1 MKTFIGVD
9 LGGTNVRAAKVDEQ
23 GRLLQV
29 VKEATEIEKGVDH
42 VIHKIISMI
51 ESIDGYEQCEGIGMG
66 VPGPVDTK
74 NGKMMLASFLPGFE
88 GYPLVKHFRDH
99 FHMDVYMDNDVNVAC
114 MGEAMLGAG
123 RNHDSVYYVTLSTGV
138 GGALVID
145 QKVVSG
151 AHGFAGEIGNVI
163 IDRNREDISHL
174 NIGAVENEASGTAI
188 TRKGKALFGEEQIQH
203 AGDVFELARK
213 GNQQALQLCEEAT
226 NDLAQLFS
234 IIAHICDP
242 EVFVLGGGMM
252 KGKDVFLE
260 PLLKRFKEL
269 VHEGMRGVSFKEAEL
284 EEPGIVG
291 AAMLVKAYGGNH
303 NE

>member
-23 GRLLQV
+23 GQLLQV
-29 VKEATEIEKGVDH
+29 VKEATEIDKGVDH

-51 ESIDGYEQCEGIGMG
+51 ESIDGYKECEGIGMG

-88 GYPLVKHFRDH
+88 GYPLVKQFREHFQ
-99 FHMDVYMDNDVNVAC
+99 MPVYMDNDVNVAC

-123 RNHDSVYYVTLSTGV
+123 KNHDSVYYVTLSTGV

-145 QKVVSG
+145 KRVVSG

-163 IDRNREDISHL
+163 IDRSREDISHL
-174 NIGAVENEASGTAI
+174 NVGAVENEASGTAI
-188 TRKGKALFGEEQIQH
+188 TRKGKEVFGDDRIDH
-203 AGDVFELARK
+203 AGDVFDLAREK
-213 GNQQALQLCEEAT
+213 NPQAISLCEEAT
-226 NDLAQLFS
+226 YDLAQLFS

-242 EVFVLGGGMM
+242 EVFVLGGGLM
-252 KGKDVFLE
+252 KGKDVFLDH
-260 PLLKRFKEL
+260 LIDQFKKL
-269 VHEGMRGVSFKEAEL
+269 VHEGMRAVEFKEAQL

-291 AAMLVKAYGGNH
+291 AAMLVMAYAGGKQ
-303 NE
+303 

>member
-1 MKTFIGVD
+1 MKTYIGVD

-23 GRLLQV
+23 GNLLQV
-29 VKEATEIEKGVDH
+29 VKQATEIDRGVDH
-42 VIHKIISMI
+42 VIQKIISMI
-51 ESIDGYEQCEGIGMG
+51 ESIDGYEHCVGIGMG

-88 GYPLVKHFRDH
+88 GYPLVKHFQDH
-99 FHMDVYMDNDVNVAC
+99 FQMPVYMDNDVNVAC

-123 RNHDSVYYVTLSTGV
+123 KEHDSVYYVTLSTGV

-145 QKVVSG
+145 RKVVSG

-174 NIGAVENEASGTAI
+174 NVGAVENEASGTAI
-188 TRKGKALFGEEQIQH
+188 TRKGKALFGEDQIAH
-203 AGDVFELARK
+203 AGDVFDLARRK
-213 GNQQALQLCEEAT
+213 DKRAVQLCSDAT
-226 NDLAQLFS
+226 YDLAQLFS

-242 EVFVLGGGMM
+242 EVFVLGGGLM
-252 KGKDVFLE
+252 KGKDVFLHA
-260 PLLKRFKEL
+260 LIDQFKQL
-269 VHEGMRGVSFKEAEL
+269 IHEGMRAVEFKEAQL

-291 AAMLVKAYGGNH
+291 AAMLVKAYEGRNV
-303 NE
+303 

>member
-23 GRLLQV
+23 GQLLQV
-29 VKEATEIEKGVDH
+29 VKEATEIDKGVDH
-42 VIHKIISMI
+42 VIQKIISMI
-51 ESIDGYEQCEGIGMG
+51 ESIDGYQECEGIGMG

-99 FHMDVYMDNDVNVAC
+99 FQMPVYMDNDVNVAC

-123 RNHDSVYYVTLSTGV
+123 KNRDSVYYVTLSTGV

-145 QKVVSG
+145 KRVVSG

-174 NIGAVENEASGTAI
+174 NVGAVENEASGTAI
-188 TRKGKALFGEEQIQH
+188 TRKGKELFGDDRIHH
-203 AGDVFELARK
+203 AGDVFDLAREK
-213 GNQQALQLCEEAT
+213 NPQAISLCEAAT
-226 NDLAQLFS
+226 YDLAQLFS

-242 EVFVLGGGMM
+242 EVFVLGGGLM
-252 KGKDVFLE
+252 KGKDVFLDQLIE
-260 PLLKRFKEL
+260 QFKTL
-269 VHEGMRGVSFKEAEL
+269 VHEGMRAVEFKEAQL

-291 AAMLVKAYGGNH
+291 AAMLVMAYAGGN
-303 NE
+303 

>member
-1 MKTFIGVD
+1 MKTYIGVD

-29 VKEATEIEKGVDH
+29 VKEATEIDQGVDH
-42 VIHKIISMI
+42 VIQKIISMI
-51 ESIDGYEQCEGIGMG
+51 ESIEGYQECVGIGMG

-88 GYPLVKHFRDH
+88 GYPLVKHFQDH
-99 FHMDVYMDNDVNVAC
+99 FQMPVYMDNDVNVAC

-123 RNHDSVYYVTLSTGV
+123 KDYDSVYYVTLSTGV

-145 QKVVSG
+145 KKVVSG

-174 NIGAVENEASGTAI
+174 NVGAVENEASGTAI
-188 TRKGKALFGEEQIQH
+188 TRKGKELFGADKIHH
-203 AGDVFELARK
+203 AGDVFELAR
-213 GNQQALQLCEEAT
+213 NNDPQAVSLCEAAT
-226 NDLAQLFS
+226 YDLAQLFS

-252 KGKDVFLE
+252 KGKDVFLDT
-260 PLLKRFKEL
+260 LIAQFKQL
-269 VHEGMRGVSFKEAEL
+269 VHEGMRSVVFSEAKL

-291 AAMLVKAYGGNH
+291 AAMLVKAYEGSNA
-303 NE
+303 

>member
-23 GRLLQV
+23 GQLLQV
-29 VKEATEIEKGVDH
+29 VKEATEIDKGVDH

-51 ESIDGYEQCEGIGMG
+51 ESIDGYKECEGIGMG

-88 GYPLVKHFRDH
+88 GYPLVKQFREHFQ
-99 FHMDVYMDNDVNVAC
+99 MPVYMDNDVNVAC

-123 RNHDSVYYVTLSTGV
+123 KNHDSVYYVTLSTGV

-145 QKVVSG
+145 KRVVSG

-174 NIGAVENEASGTAI
+174 NVGAVENEASGTAI
-188 TRKGKALFGEEQIQH
+188 TRKGKEVFGDDRIDH
-203 AGDVFELARK
+203 AGDVFDLAREK
-213 GNQQALQLCEEAT
+213 NPQAISLCEEAT
-226 NDLAQLFS
+226 YDLAQLFS

-242 EVFVLGGGMM
+242 EVFVLGGGLM
-252 KGKDVFLE
+252 KGKDVFLDH
-260 PLLKRFKEL
+260 LIDQFKQL
-269 VHEGMRGVSFKEAEL
+269 VHEGMRAVEFKEAQL

-291 AAMLVKAYGGNH
+291 AAMLVMAYAGGKQ
-303 NE
+303 

>member
-23 GRLLQV
+23 GQLLQV
-29 VKEATEIEKGVDH
+29 VKEATEIDQGVDH
-42 VIHKIISMI
+42 VIQKIISMI
-51 ESIDGYEQCEGIGMG
+51 ESIDGYQECEGIGMG

-99 FHMDVYMDNDVNVAC
+99 FQMPVYMDNDVNVAC

-123 RNHDSVYYVTLSTGV
+123 KNHDSVYYVTLSTGV

-145 QKVVSG
+145 KRVVSG

-163 IDRNREDISHL
+163 IDRNRKDISHL
-174 NIGAVENEASGTAI
+174 NVGAVENEASGTAI
-188 TRKGKALFGEEQIQH
+188 TRKGKELFGDDRIHH
-203 AGDVFELARK
+203 AGDVFDLAREK
-213 GNQQALQLCEEAT
+213 NPQAISLCEEAT
-226 NDLAQLFS
+226 YDLAQLFS

-242 EVFVLGGGMM
+242 EVFVLGGGLM
-252 KGKDVFLE
+252 KGKDVFLDQLIE
-260 PLLKRFKEL
+260 QFKTL
-269 VHEGMRGVSFKEAEL
+269 VHEGMRAVEFKEAQL
-284 EEPGIVG
+284 EEPGIIG
-291 AAMLVKAYGGNH
+291 AAMLVMAYAGGN
-303 NE
+303 

>member
-23 GRLLQV
+23 GQLLQV
-29 VKEATEIEKGVDH
+29 VKEATEIDQGVDH
-42 VIHKIISMI
+42 VIQKIISMI
-51 ESIDGYEQCEGIGMG
+51 ESIDGYQECEGIGMG

-99 FHMDVYMDNDVNVAC
+99 FQMPVYMDNDVNVAC

-123 RNHDSVYYVTLSTGV
+123 KNHDSVYYVTLSTGV

-145 QKVVSG
+145 KRVVSG

-174 NIGAVENEASGTAI
+174 NVGVVENEASGTAI
-188 TRKGKALFGEEQIQH
+188 TRKGKELFGGNRIHH
-203 AGDVFELARK
+203 AGDVFDLAREK
-213 GNQQALQLCEEAT
+213 NPQAISLCEAAT
-226 NDLAQLFS
+226 YDLAQLFS

-242 EVFVLGGGMM
+242 EVFVLGGGLM
-252 KGKDVFLE
+252 KGKDVFLDQLIE
-260 PLLKRFKEL
+260 QFKTL
-269 VHEGMRGVSFKEAEL
+269 VHEGMRAVEFKEAQL

-291 AAMLVKAYGGNH
+291 AAMLVMAYAGGN
-303 NE
+303 

>member
-23 GRLLQV
+23 GQLLQV
-29 VKEATEIEKGVDH
+29 VKEATEIDKGVDH

-51 ESIDGYEQCEGIGMG
+51 ESIDGYKECEGIGMG

-88 GYPLVKHFRDH
+88 GYPLVKQFREHFQ
-99 FHMDVYMDNDVNVAC
+99 MPVYMDNDVNVAC

-123 RNHDSVYYVTLSTGV
+123 KNHDSVYYVTLSTGV

-145 QKVVSG
+145 KRVVSG

-163 IDRNREDISHL
+163 IDRNRENISHL
-174 NIGAVENEASGTAI
+174 NVGAVENEASGTAI
-188 TRKGKALFGEEQIQH
+188 TRKGKEVFGDDRIDH
-203 AGDVFELARK
+203 AGDVFDLAREK
-213 GNQQALQLCEEAT
+213 NPQAISLCEEAT
-226 NDLAQLFS
+226 YDLAQLFS

-242 EVFVLGGGMM
+242 EVFVLGGGLM
-252 KGKDVFLE
+252 KGKDVFLDH
-260 PLLKRFKEL
+260 LIDQFKKL
-269 VHEGMRGVSFKEAEL
+269 VHEGMRAVEFKEAQL

-291 AAMLVKAYGGNH
+291 AAMLVMAYAGGKQ
-303 NE
+303 

>member
-23 GRLLQV
+23 GHLLQV
-29 VKEATEIEKGVDH
+29 VKEATEIDKGVDH

-51 ESIDGYEQCEGIGMG
+51 ESIDGYKECEGIGMG

-88 GYPLVKHFRDH
+88 GYPLVKHFREH
-99 FHMDVYMDNDVNVAC
+99 FKMPVYMDNDVNVAC

-123 RNHDSVYYVTLSTGV
+123 KNHDSVYYVTLSTGV

-145 QKVVSG
+145 KRVVSG

-163 IDRNREDISHL
+163 IDRNRKDISHL

-188 TRKGKALFGEEQIQH
+188 TRKGKELFGDDQINH
-203 AGDVFELARK
+203 AGDVFDLARAK
-213 GNQQALQLCEEAT
+213 NLQAITLCEAAT
-226 NDLAQLFS
+226 YDLAQLFS

-242 EVFVLGGGMM
+242 EVFVLGGGLM
-252 KGKDVFLE
+252 KGKDVFLDR
-260 PLLKRFKEL
+260 LIDQFKKL
-269 VHEGMRGVSFKEAEL
+269 VHEGMRAVEFKEAQL

-291 AAMLVKAYGGNH
+291 AAMLVMAYTGGK
-303 NE
+303 E

>member
-1 MKTFIGVD
+1 MKTYIGVD

-23 GRLLQV
+23 GNLLQV
-29 VKEATEIEKGVDH
+29 VKQATEIDRGVDH
-42 VIHKIISMI
+42 VIQKIISMI
-51 ESIDGYEQCEGIGMG
+51 ESIDGYEHCVGIGMG

-88 GYPLVKHFRDH
+88 GYPLVKHFQDH
-99 FHMDVYMDNDVNVAC
+99 FHMPVYMDNDVNVAC

-123 RNHDSVYYVTLSTGV
+123 KEHDSVYYVTLSTGV

-145 QKVVSG
+145 RKVVSG

-174 NIGAVENEASGTAI
+174 NVGAVENEASGTAI
-188 TRKGKALFGEEQIQH
+188 TRKGKALFGEDQIAH
-203 AGDVFELARK
+203 AGDVFDLARRK
-213 GNQQALQLCEEAT
+213 DKRAVQLCSDAT
-226 NDLAQLFS
+226 YDLAQLFS

-242 EVFVLGGGMM
+242 EVFVLGGGLM
-252 KGKDVFLE
+252 KGKDVFLHA
-260 PLLKRFKEL
+260 LIDQFKQL
-269 VHEGMRGVSFKEAEL
+269 IHEGMRAVEFKEAQL

-291 AAMLVKAYGGNH
+291 AAMLVKAYEGRNV
-303 NE
+303 

>member
-23 GRLLQV
+23 GQLLQV
-29 VKEATEIEKGVDH
+29 VKEATEIDKGVDH
-42 VIHKIISMI
+42 VIQKIISMI
-51 ESIDGYEQCEGIGMG
+51 ESIDGYQECEGIGMG

-99 FHMDVYMDNDVNVAC
+99 FQMPVYMDNDVNVAC

-123 RNHDSVYYVTLSTGV
+123 KNHDSVYYVTLSTGV

-145 QKVVSG
+145 KRVVSG

-174 NIGAVENEASGTAI
+174 NVGAVENEASGTEI
-188 TRKGKALFGEEQIQH
+188 TRKGKELFGDDRIHH
-203 AGDVFELARK
+203 AGDVFDLAREK
-213 GNQQALQLCEEAT
+213 NPQAISLCEAAT
-226 NDLAQLFS
+226 YDLAQLFS

-242 EVFVLGGGMM
+242 EVFVFGGGLM
-252 KGKDVFLE
+252 KGKDVFLDQLIE
-260 PLLKRFKEL
+260 QFKTL
-269 VHEGMRGVSFKEAEL
+269 VHEGMRAVEFKEAQL

-291 AAMLVKAYGGNH
+291 AAMLVMAYAGGK
-303 NE
+303 

>member
-23 GRLLQV
+23 GQLLQV
-29 VKEATEIEKGVDH
+29 VKEATEIDKGVDH

-51 ESIDGYEQCEGIGMG
+51 ESIDGYKECEGIGMG

-88 GYPLVKHFRDH
+88 GYPLVKHFREH
-99 FHMDVYMDNDVNVAC
+99 FQMPVYMDNDVNVAC
-114 MGEAMLGAG
+114 MGEAMLGSG
-123 RNHDSVYYVTLSTGV
+123 KNHDSVYYVTLSTGV

-145 QKVVSG
+145 KRVVSG

-174 NIGAVENEASGTAI
+174 NVGAVENEASGTAI
-188 TRKGKALFGEEQIQH
+188 TRKGKEVFGDDRIDH
-203 AGDVFELARK
+203 AGDVFDLAREK
-213 GNQQALQLCEEAT
+213 NPQAISLCEEAT
-226 NDLAQLFS
+226 YDLAQLFS

-242 EVFVLGGGMM
+242 EVFVLGGGLM
-252 KGKDVFLE
+252 KGKDVFLDH
-260 PLLKRFKEL
+260 LIDQFKKL
-269 VHEGMRGVSFKEAEL
+269 VHEGMRAVEFKEAQL

-291 AAMLVKAYGGNH
+291 AAMLVMAYAGGKQ
-303 NE
+303 

>member
-23 GRLLQV
+23 GQLLQV
-29 VKEATEIEKGVDH
+29 VKEATEIDKGVDH

-51 ESIDGYEQCEGIGMG
+51 ESIDGYKECEGIGMG

-88 GYPLVKHFRDH
+88 GYPLVKQFREHFQ
-99 FHMDVYMDNDVNVAC
+99 MPVYMDNDVNVAC

-123 RNHDSVYYVTLSTGV
+123 KNHDSVYYVTLSTGV

-145 QKVVSG
+145 KRVVSG

-174 NIGAVENEASGTAI
+174 NVGAVENEASGTAI
-188 TRKGKALFGEEQIQH
+188 TRKGKEVFGDDRIVH
-203 AGDVFELARK
+203 AGDVFDLAREE
-213 GNQQALQLCEEAT
+213 NPQAIFLCEEAT
-226 NDLAQLFS
+226 YDLAQLFS

-242 EVFVLGGGMM
+242 EVFVLGGGLM
-252 KGKDVFLE
+252 KGKDVFLDH
-260 PLLKRFKEL
+260 LIDQFKKL
-269 VHEGMRGVSFKEAEL
+269 VHEGMRAVEFKEAQL

-291 AAMLVKAYGGNH
+291 AAMLVMAYAGGKQ
-303 NE
+303 